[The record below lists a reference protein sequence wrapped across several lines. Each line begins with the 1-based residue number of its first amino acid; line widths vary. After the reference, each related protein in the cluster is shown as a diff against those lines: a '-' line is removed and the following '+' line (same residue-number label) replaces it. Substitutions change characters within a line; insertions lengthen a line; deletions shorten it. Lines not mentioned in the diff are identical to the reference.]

1 MTREVKITN
10 TLGLNASNAPHLVQM
25 ANSYKASI
33 WIETEDRRVN
43 AKSLLG
49 VISLGVKKDMKITL
63 IAEGADEKEALEG
76 LGNMV
81 ENGFAH

>member
-1 MTREVKITN
+1 MTREVRITN

-25 ANSYKASI
+25 ANSYRASV

-63 IAEGADEKEALEG
+63 VAEGADEKDALLG
-76 LGNMV
+76 LGDMI
-81 ENGFAH
+81 EGGFAH

>member
-1 MTREVKITN
+1 MKREIKITN
-10 TLGLNASNAPHLVQM
+10 VLGINASNAPRLVQL
-25 ANSYKASI
+25 ANNFKSSV

-63 IAEGADEKEALEG
+63 IAEGADESEALDT
-76 LGNMV
+76 LAAAI
-81 ENGFAH
+81 ENGFSE

>member
-1 MTREVKITN
+1 MKREIKITN
-10 TLGLNASNAPHLVQM
+10 VLGINASNAPRLVQL
-25 ANSYKASI
+25 ANNFKSSV

-63 IAEGADEKEALEG
+63 IAEGADESEALDT
-76 LGNMV
+76 LAAAI
-81 ENGFAH
+81 ENGFS